1 MLRRSTSRFRRNRT
15 AATFEKSNSSWRGAA
30 RRSVFA
36 ALADRAFMAIATAE
50 GEIHGMPPEE
60 VHLHEVGAV
69 DAILDVVGVIWG
81 LEMLGVERVY
91 CGNDRARRRDGASRA
106 WHACPFPRRRR

>member
-1 MLRRSTSRFRRNRT
+1 MR
-15 AATFEKSNSSWRGAA
+15 E
-30 RRSVFA
+30 
-36 ALADRAFMAIATAE
+36 LADRAFTAIATAE

-81 LEMLGVERVY
+81 LELLGVERVY
-91 CGNDRARRRDGASRA
+91 CRPIALGDGTVQRRARPAAR
-106 WHACPFPRRRR
+106 CPRRRR